1 MKSMK
6 RLLIPVVAST
16 LIIGA
21 CSGESNGLGKKTETL
36 CEDFDWGRGCT
47 DVYERSMFGNYTGG
61 SIHTKQTITDESFGF
76 LTSEVIMSWE
86 CDVRNGEPT
95 LALLLID
102 GAPVNSEEFEMN
114 DFYESAD
121 FASKC

>member
-6 RLLIPVVAST
+6 RLLIPFVAST

-61 SIHTKQTITDESFGF
+61 SIHTTQTISDSSFGF
-76 LTSEVIMSWE
+76 TQSEVIMSWE
-86 CDVRNGEPT
+86 CDTDNGEPR

-102 GAPVNSEEFEMN
+102 GAMVNSEEFDLI
-114 DFYESAD
+114 DFYESAEI
-121 FASKC
+121 ASQC